1 MIKWFDEYGLVR
13 LYPYEIHKENAGL
26 RTATYSAL
34 AMLSG
39 EISQYRSSVN
49 YVSALEALTDN
60 EYGEI
65 RSYPKTN
72 NRNISH
78 DDITGAICAIKIIG
92 LHLPAFRNEFPIIH
106 PQRFHPR
113 DVAFYFACHYPGL
126 KYLVLWITSIAMI
139 ISCAQTYK
147 VRNGKKIIKTDGK
160 ILSLLRILA
169 LDMKWTYK
177 ICTYLLQK
185 NKHFVSW
192 ANCFKIY
199 YAHNDQHPIRRVTE
213 NIDQLLKD
221 RFKE

>member
-60 EYGEI
+60 EY
-65 RSYPKTN
+65 
-72 NRNISH
+72 
-78 DDITGAICAIKIIG
+78 AIKIIG